1 MASRTQEYVTHNGKV
16 TTNSLE
22 GFHGLALKY
31 CGKRIDLHHSHYTCK
46 TNMAICHKVLKIH
59 IIDSHILICLF
70 QNLGPL
76 WKLLCLWEMG
86 VDVLRS
92 AVATVVIEHSKW
104 HKQQTHRRKPEYPKY
119 R

>member
-1 MASRTQEYVTHNGKV
+1 MASRPQEYVTHDGKV

-31 CGKRIDLHHSHYTCK
+31 RGKRIDLHHSHYTCK

-59 IIDSHILICLF
+59 ITDSHILICLF

-86 VDVLRS
+86 VDVPRS
-92 AVATVVIEHSKW
+92 AVAAVVKEHSKW
-104 HKQQTHRRKPEYPKY
+104 HKQRTHRRKPEYPKY